1 MQVVSVHSDVSSS
14 VGRALCSPAPPG
26 ESSLAVG
33 GGGGRRF
40 PMFGEGCPS
49 VLSYMDENGLEQDEG
64 TSEVTCM

>member
-1 MQVVSVHSDVSSS
+1 MHSGGSSS

-33 GGGGRRF
+33 GSRRF

>member
-1 MQVVSVHSDVSSS
+1 MHGDVPGSVS
-14 VGRALCSPAPPG
+14 RALCSPVPLD

-33 GGGGRRF
+33 GSRRF
-40 PMFGEGCPS
+40 PTFGEGCPS